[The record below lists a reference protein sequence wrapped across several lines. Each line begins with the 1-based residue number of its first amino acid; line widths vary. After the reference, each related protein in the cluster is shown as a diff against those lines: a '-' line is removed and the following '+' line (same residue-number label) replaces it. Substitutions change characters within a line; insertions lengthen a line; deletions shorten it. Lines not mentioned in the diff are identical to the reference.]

1 MLTMQELRSTLPRPG
16 KVEWI
21 GLREGRRLP
30 VQSVPQTEAHP
41 LVGLLGDHGKTA
53 PGRLRAILGEA
64 VAAEAAGEKG
74 TPQAPVPPAP
84 SAAWPQ
90 SGRPAST
97 WTGPGKRQVTLIQ
110 AEHLPVIAA
119 LAGVEAVTPEE
130 MRRNIVVSGLPLL
143 ALKDVRFQIGEV
155 ILEGT
160 GECHPCS
167 RMEEA
172 FGPGGYNA
180 VRGHGGIT
188 ARVVRGGVI
197 RLGDALTVLPAPLS

>member
-1 MLTMQELRSTLPRPG
+1 MLTMQELRRSLPRPG
-16 KVEWI
+16 RVEWI

-30 VQSVPQTEAHP
+30 VQSVLQAEAHP

-53 PGRLRAILGEA
+53 PGRLRAISGE
-64 VAAEAAGEKG
+64 VGEEI
-74 TPQAPVPPAP
+74 TPPAPLPPAP
-84 SAAWPQ
+84 SSGWPE
-90 SGRPAST
+90 SGWS
-97 WTGPGKRQVTLIQ
+97 GPGKRQVTLIQ

-119 LAGVEAVTPEE
+119 LAGLDAVTPEE
-130 MRRNIVVSGLPLL
+130 LRRNIVVRGLPLL
-143 ALKDVRFQIGEV
+143 ALKDARFQIGEV

-167 RMEEA
+167 RMEET

-188 ARVVRGGVI
+188 ARVVRGGLI
-197 RLGDALTVLPAPLS
+197 RVGDTLTVLPD